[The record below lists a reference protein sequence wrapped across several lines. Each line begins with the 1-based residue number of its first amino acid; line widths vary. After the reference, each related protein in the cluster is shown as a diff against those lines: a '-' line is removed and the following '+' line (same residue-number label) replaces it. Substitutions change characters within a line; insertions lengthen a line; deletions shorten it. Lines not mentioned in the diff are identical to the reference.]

1 MQQYIDSELHPT
13 HRRRNRLWGPRF
25 AGALRKLSTPPA
37 TATPDVIA
45 PQVVL
50 TPPTTPRAKPPA
62 PWTSIPVTVVHND
75 HLPSK
80 HTTEAEVFKTFTLA
94 TLDQLTIDKPV
105 SYTDGSVIKSKAAA
119 AAVHKGTA
127 IQLRINEG
135 ASILQAELVAIREA
149 IYMATRANYNTA
161 CILSDSKAAIQAID
175 SLHPHDNKHLIK
187 NIHEAAQQLHTPP
200 VIAWIPSHIGI
211 PGNESADLAAKDA
224 LNRGHPDVYIATSKR
239 QTNAAL
245 TTNATAIYTAQTSIQ
260 PSTSCARNI
269 SLSITHEQ
277 HKALWKVPRHIQK
290 DIHKLRTFQRTRGQ
304 IIDHDNQCHYCE
316 ENFTHYTDHYILH
329 CPVTIRYRERLYTDI
344 QHHQGSTSTRTSSIM
359 KTQAARQHK
368 ELITLL
374 GKFPIMQ

>member
-1 MQQYIDSELHPT
+1 ME
-13 HRRRNRLWGPRF
+13 
-25 AGALRKLSTPPA
+25 
-37 TATPDVIA
+37 
-45 PQVVL
+45 
-50 TPPTTPRAKPPA
+50 
-62 PWTSIPVTVVHND
+62 
-75 HLPSK
+75 
-80 HTTEAEVFKTFTLA
+80 
-94 TLDQLTIDKPV
+94 
-105 SYTDGSVIKSKAAA
+105 SKAAA

-127 IQLRINEG
+127 IQLRLNDG

-200 VIAWIPSHIGI
+200 VIAWIPLHIGI

-224 LNRGHPDVYIATSKR
+224 LNRVHLDVYIATSKR
-239 QTNAAL
+239 QTNA
-245 TTNATAIYTAQTSIQ
+245 TNATAIYTAQTSIQ

-316 ENFTHYTDHYILH
+316 GNFTHYTDHYILH
-329 CPVTIRYRERLYTDI
+329 CPVTDI

-374 GKFPIMQ
+374 GRFPIM